1 MPSSLHAAFGKS
13 FTRDTE
19 PITSTFFKTPPA
31 VTPVVQEDK
40 FPELTPLTTVGSN
53 QQHMEPIY
61 PVRTGDNYVITVNI
75 NRDDCHLLCLFIG
88 VFTLAVLLSKNKTS
102 PVP

>member
-13 FTRDTE
+13 FTRETE
-19 PITSTFFKTPPA
+19 PITSKFFKT
-31 VTPVVQEDK
+31 VEPVVQEDNL
-40 FPELTPLTTVGSN
+40 PEITTLTPIGSN
-53 QQHMEPIY
+53 QQHMEPIN
-61 PVRTGDNYVITVNI
+61 PTRMGDNYVITVNI

-88 VFTLAVLLSKNKTS
+88 VFTLAILLSKNKTS